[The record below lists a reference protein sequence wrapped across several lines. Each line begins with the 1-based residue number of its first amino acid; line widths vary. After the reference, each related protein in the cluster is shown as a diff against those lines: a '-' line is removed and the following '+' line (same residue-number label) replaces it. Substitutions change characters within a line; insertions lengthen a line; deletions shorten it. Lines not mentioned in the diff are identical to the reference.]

1 MDEAIE
7 RNNDDEWC
15 TQQYQAVRKQLAMME
30 VMLNDCGDE
39 NAPFLGGTTPIH
51 ADFCV
56 YA

>member
-7 RNNDDEWC
+7 RNNDEEWC
-15 TQQYQAVRKQLAMME
+15 TQQYQAVRKELATME
-30 VMLNDCGDE
+30 VMLGDCGDE
-39 NAPFLGGTTPIH
+39 KAPFLGGTTPIH